1 MAAYTNLQK
10 EIGYGKGFLNP
21 HKAKEKI
28 TAMQCMPDRLV
39 GKEYYTPTE
48 QGVEARMKTR
58 YEAIEQWKKSH
69 NKK

>member
-1 MAAYTNLQK
+1 
-10 EIGYGKGFLNP
+10 
-21 HKAKEKI
+21 
-28 TAMQCMPDRLV
+28 MQCMPDRLV